1 MIENAGDELFLF
13 SSDYPH
19 PEGGKDPLKRFES
32 SLLGIDDDA
41 KQRFYSSNFADLM
54 GMTPA
59 AI

>member
-1 MIENAGDELFLF
+1 LFLF